1 MEMQLH
7 PLKSQAYERSFQVT
21 FTLRG
26 SSSEVQVHPTAQTR
40 AAEIKNN
47 LKNDEHKWGW
57 N

>member
-7 PLKSQAYERSFQVT
+7 PLKSQIYERSFQVT

-26 SSSEVQVHPTAQTR
+26 SSSDVQVHPTAQTG

-47 LKNDEHKWGW
+47 LKNDEHNWGW